1 MYYTGAI
8 CEYFLSILPHV
19 TPHPY
24 HYLSHPSVT
33 HSLTVLSGI
42 KVLGVAYPSVASS
55 KRTAAQ
61 TETTSSNTSS
71 KKKRD
76 EETTRKD
83 PRVFPPNILSRTR
96 HPGIMR
102 KWALSCP
109 PVGGGGAV
117 SPLIPKSNTDRVRF
131 VKRMEEEGARVFAHV
146 NASVGYLEVT
156 PLQVT

>member
-1 MYYTGAI
+1 
-8 CEYFLSILPHV
+8 
-19 TPHPY
+19 
-24 HYLSHPSVT
+24 
-33 HSLTVLSGI
+33 
-42 KVLGVAYPSVASS
+42 
-55 KRTAAQ
+55 
-61 TETTSSNTSS
+61 
-71 KKKRD
+71 
-76 EETTRKD
+76 
-83 PRVFPPNILSRTR
+83 
-96 HPGIMR
+96 MR